1 MNLARRGVWPV
12 KLALRRLGIA
22 VVLCGIG
29 AAAQA
34 SGVGQ
39 LSSSDA
45 AGGVKAALSQSI
57 TTAVGQLGATDGFLK
72 NPKVAI
78 GLPPALEKADSA
90 LRMLGMG
97 GEADQLREK
106 MNHAAESA
114 VSSAAPVLKNALSRM
129 TLDDAKAIL
138 TGGDDAA
145 TNYFRRAC
153 GEDLKQKFRP
163 IVAHST
169 EKLQVAAAY
178 DRVAGKATQFG
189 LLKPEDASLNEYITG
204 KALDGLFTT
213 MADEERA
220 IRRDPLGQASS
231 LIKKAFGAL

>member
-78 GLPPALEKADSA
+78 GLPPALE
-90 LRMLGMG
+90 
-97 GEADQLREK
+97 
-106 MNHAAESA
+106 
-114 VSSAAPVLKNALSRM
+114 
-129 TLDDAKAIL
+129 
-138 TGGDDAA
+138 
-145 TNYFRRAC
+145 
-153 GEDLKQKFRP
+153 
-163 IVAHST
+163 
-169 EKLQVAAAY
+169 
-178 DRVAGKATQFG
+178 
-189 LLKPEDASLNEYITG
+189 
-204 KALDGLFTT
+204 
-213 MADEERA
+213 
-220 IRRDPLGQASS
+220 
-231 LIKKAFGAL
+231 